1 MTKLFRELT
10 IIEIEKMKGVRY
22 EGIIIESTLTI
33 WYDQLRLK
41 RLCDLTDGDIA
52 RCIRQEIFLDYT
64 IDEALYRI
72 ALDPFVGEQYDGE
85 ILINLAELDK
95 DFWTM
100 NTDIFKKVKHTIKNI
115 DHNLIES
122 FEWLSIEEKT
132 EYCNVIRS
140 LLNAFEKMK

>member
-1 MTKLFRELT
+1 MAKLYRELT
-10 IIEIEKMKGVRY
+10 IVEIEQMKGVRY
-22 EGIIIESTLTI
+22 EGIIIESALTI
-33 WYDQLRLK
+33 WYDQIRLK
-41 RLCDLTDGDIA
+41 KLCDLTDGDIA

-85 ILINLAELDK
+85 IIFNLAKLDK
-95 DFWTM
+95 DFWAM
-100 NTDIFKKVKHTIKNI
+100 NTDILERVEHVIKNI
-115 DHNLIES
+115 DHNLIDA

-132 EYCNVIRS
+132 EYCNIIRT